1 MKTCVWV
8 RSVEGRVLLGTMWRR
23 KAVWTPHAS
32 YESEEVARS
41 VAMGMMRS
49 LPEWETKTV
58 RVLPEGQR
66 PANEVEFI

>member
-8 RSVEGRVLLGTMWRR
+8 RSAEGRVLRGATWRWR
-23 KAVWTPHAS
+23 AVWTPHAS
-32 YESEEVARS
+32 YDSEEVARS
-41 VAMGMMRS
+41 VAMGMLRA

-58 RVLPEGQR
+58 RVLPEGDR

>member
-8 RSVEGRVLLGTMWRR
+8 RSVEGRVLVGMAWRR
-23 KAVWTPHAS
+23 KAVWTLHSS
-32 YESEEVARS
+32 YGSEEAARS
-41 VAMGMMRS
+41 VAMGIMRS
-49 LPEWETKTV
+49 LPEWETRTV